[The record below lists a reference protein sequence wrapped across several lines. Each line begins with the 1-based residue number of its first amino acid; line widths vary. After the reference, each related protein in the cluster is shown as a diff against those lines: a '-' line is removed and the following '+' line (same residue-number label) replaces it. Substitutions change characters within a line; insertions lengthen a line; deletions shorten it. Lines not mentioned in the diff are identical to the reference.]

1 MLRKVGV
8 NSYNLVQF
16 LTFSSQNLLQNRPT
30 NVVFFIF
37 CTKSKYFATF
47 VLCCLE
53 KNLYLCIAK
62 NEKRP
67 AKIKLPDLDIILY
80 VKIKI

>member
-1 MLRKVGV
+1 MC
-8 NSYNLVQF
+8 
-16 LTFSSQNLLQNRPT
+16 TLL
-30 NVVFFIF
+30 FGK
-37 CTKSKYFATF
+37 KS
-47 VLCCLE
+47 LSLHR
-53 KNLYLCIAK
+53 K

>member
-16 LTFSSQNLLQNRPT
+16 LTFSSQNLLHIWAT
-30 NVVFFIF
+30 NVVFLIF

-53 KNLYLCIAK
+53 KSLYLCTAK
-62 NEKRP
+62 KKKRP